1 MPFLLS
7 LIFISYF
14 QGLTGSSPQHWDRL
28 TNDFKKQLEAVDK
41 DAKQLSSSIGALAD
55 QLSACA
61 VSSGKVMAAAEEM
74 LATESKLGDG
84 TKFEFPNQT
93 SSPAAQTASDAFNA
107 LSSANQADLAQP
119 DNWELVLRA
128 GCKFLSYQVVAF
140 KEYLKVR
147 DTQNALVMKLTTTLD
162 KHLENQ
168 RNGKPVKSGS
178 IFGAKASEED
188 IIAAAKAELET
199 ETTQLNFMT
208 SALEFS
214 EV

>member
-1 MPFLLS
+1 M
-7 LIFISYF
+7 
-14 QGLTGSSPQHWDRL
+14 TGSSPQHWDRL

-41 DAKQLSSSIGALAD
+41 DAKQLSASISALAD
-55 QLSACA
+55 QLSATA
-61 VSSGKVMAAAEEM
+61 WGSGKVMVAAEDM

-84 TKFEFPNQT
+84 NKYEFPNRT
-93 SSPAAQTASDAFNA
+93 ASSAAQAISDAFKA

-119 DNWELVLRA
+119 DNWELILRA

-140 KEYLKVR
+140 REYLKVR
-147 DTQNALVMKLTTTLD
+147 ETQNALVMKLTANLD

-178 IFGAKASEED
+178 IFGAKVSEEEV
-188 IIAAAKAELET
+188 IAGAKAELET

-214 EV
+214 EVCRSLF